1 VPERRLLW
9 LSIEPPWP
17 AISGGRLRSVALL
30 GAAARRYSVTLALLF
45 GVTPLDRGPLS
56 GVAWAEVSA
65 DPVGKLAALTRLVA
79 GRRPPYLRHFS
90 TSRQCRAVAG
100 ALARG
105 RYDLVVAD
113 MPYAVEALPKRLPA
127 PLLVNTQNVEADV
140 WKTALPQTSGGRALL
155 VLDRRLMAAWERAAL
170 ARADAAVFCSPLD
183 EAALRPGLRG
193 DCLTAVVP
201 NAVDTA
207 TMQPL
212 PSPRSRDAV
221 LFVGGLG
228 YGPNREAAEFV
239 ARDLAPAV
247 APSGVRPLIV
257 GGDAADLGEPA
268 EGVEFLGRPPEVR
281 SAYER
286 AFAAVVPLFS
296 GSGTRLKVLEAF
308 AYGRPVVA
316 TAKAVEGLDVVDGV
330 HYLRAETAAEF
341 VASIALL
348 QDPTAAAPVVAA
360 ARALVD
366 SRYSAEVAGESFVAF
381 ADRLL
386 APAGRRAAGGR

>member
-1 VPERRLLW
+1 MPEGRLLW

-17 AISGGRLRSVALL
+17 ATSGGRLRSTALL
-30 GAAARRYSVTLALLF
+30 RGAARRYDVTLALLF
-45 GVTPLDRGPLS
+45 GATPSDRGPLS

-65 DPVGKLAALTRLVA
+65 DPPGKLLALARLVTQ
-79 GRRPPYLRHFS
+79 RRPPYLRHFS
-90 TSRQCRAVAG
+90 TSGQRRTIAA
-100 ALARG
+100 ALARE

-113 MPYAVEALPKRLPA
+113 MPYAVEVLPERLPA
-127 PLLVNTQNVEADV
+127 PLLINTQNVEAEV
-140 WKTALPQTSGGRALL
+140 WKAALPRTSGGRALL
-155 VLDRRLMAAWERAAL
+155 TFDRRLMAAWERAAL

-183 EAALRPGLRG
+183 EAALRPALRRE
-193 DCLTAVVP
+193 CLTAVVP

-207 TMQPL
+207 SMRLLL
-212 PSPRSRDAV
+212 PPRSPDAV

-239 ARDLAPAV
+239 VRDLAPAA
-247 APSGVRPLIV
+247 APSGITPLIL
-257 GGDAADLGEPA
+257 GGEASELGVRV

-281 SAYER
+281 TAYER

-341 VASIALL
+341 VAHLTLL
-348 QDPTAAAPVVAA
+348 RDPAASAPVVAA
-360 ARALVD
+360 ARSLVE
-366 SRYSAEVAGESFVAF
+366 SRYSAEAAGSAFGSF
-381 ADRLL
+381 ADRLV
-386 APAGRRAAGGR
+386 APGGH